1 MLKSGFFRLLPAVFL
16 SLTFWL
22 HAAAPSEPLPPH
34 LAAHVS
40 VKSPLGLLES
50 ADGYISRA
58 TVGSANEF
66 PPGFVA
72 MLAQFSLPIPL
83 DSWGAD
89 EDAHILFL
97 PSGGKDLDMVI
108 VFHAEDLEELTSSLT
123 MRNWDVDD
131 AVEEE
136 GYERV
141 VYMETPEG
149 KEFVLVDLN
158 DGLMAVAEAVEHV
171 KTALGDA
178 GWRPKHHS
186 DADVF
191 VNFTF
196 DRGEKSAKDR
206 AADAMQK
213 GVKGMADRLAAEGVS
228 RETAD
233 GLAAAVERYLPLMA
247 AEVDYLENIM
257 CEMRL
262 DEKSMLLDFGGK
274 FVAGGILGEIT
285 ENLAK
290 AGAVQNKFADNVPTN
305 VTSFSVI
312 PPASTFLANAPERIV
327 KFNAD
332 LYGMIFP
339 GLGQRIA
346 EASKAFFDSGVNGSV
361 TVNFARDYRQFS
373 VTLLETADPGMAMQS
388 FLDTFVLMN
397 EAWAKAITNEDYGMQ
412 LVNERVNEEGL
423 SYMRTSPV
431 FANPEKFREMLERV
445 NGGNREVRLD
455 FDMLTRLRFYFA
467 TLDGMLMMGIGDAS
481 DAEFHEAFSILKDK
495 AAEPMLGRKSIKAM
509 QGDLKP
515 DQGCLGYLDADGAF
529 WLFAT
534 QAAEGLES
542 MLGAEDSAVARA
554 ALEKTKDKLQNKGAV
569 IGVAGGAEDGWLL
582 CRLAIPA
589 TAANTVLLDYETFE
603 RFRVQEA
610 ARQVPDADEDEDDE
624 DDDGEWDD
632 SGEGEEEVEITEEDE
647 TA

>member
-1 MLKSGFFRLLPAVFL
+1 MLKSGFFRLLPAVFF

-22 HAAAPSEPLPPH
+22 HAAAPSDPLPPH
-34 LAAHVS
+34 LIAHVS
-40 VKSPLGLLES
+40 VKSPLGLLEA

-58 TVGSANEF
+58 TVGSVNEL
-66 PPGFVA
+66 PPGFVT
-72 MLAQFSLPIPL
+72 MLAQFSVPIPL

-89 EDAHILFL
+89 ENAHILFL
-97 PSGGKDLDMVI
+97 PSGGRDLDMVI
-108 VFHAEDLEELTSSLT
+108 VFSAADLEELTDSLA
-123 MRNWDVDD
+123 MRNWDVDA
-131 AVEEE
+131 AVEED

-149 KEFVLVDLN
+149 KEFVLVDLD
-158 DGLMAVAEAVEHV
+158 DGLVAIAEEVEHV
-171 KTALGDA
+171 KTALGDS
-178 GWRPKHHS
+178 GWRPTHHS

-196 DRGEKSAKDR
+196 DRGEKSAKDSV
-206 AADAMQK
+206 ADAMQK

-233 GLAAAVERYLPLMA
+233 GLAAAVEKYLPLMA

-257 CEMRL
+257 CELRL
-262 DEKSMLLDFGGK
+262 DEKTMLLDFGGK
-274 FVAGGILGEIT
+274 FVTGGVLGEIA

-290 AGAVQNKFADNVPTN
+290 AETVKNRFADNVPTGA
-305 VTSFSVI
+305 TSFSII
-312 PPASTFLANAPERIV
+312 PPVTTFLANAPERIV

-332 LYGMIFP
+332 LYGTIFP

-346 EASKAFFDSGVNGSV
+346 DASKAFFDSGLKGSV

-373 VTLLETADPGMAMQS
+373 VTLLDTEDPGMAMQS

-397 EAWAKAITNEDYGMQ
+397 EAWAKAITNEDYGLQ
-412 LVNERVNEEGL
+412 LVNERVNEDGL

-431 FANPEKFREMLERV
+431 FANPEKFRAMLDRV
-445 NGGNREVRLD
+445 NGSNREVRLD
-455 FDMLTRLRFYFA
+455 FDMLSSLRFYFA
-467 TLDGMLMMGIGDAS
+467 TLDGMLMMGIGEAD
-481 DAEFHEAFSILKDK
+481 DVEFRQAFADLKDK
-495 AAEPMLGRKSIKAM
+495 AAEPMLGRKSVKAM

-515 DQGCLGYLDADGAF
+515 DQGGLGYLDADGAF

-534 QAAEGLES
+534 QAALGLES
-542 MLGAEDSAVARA
+542 VMGAEDGAVVRA
-554 ALEKTKDKLQNKGAV
+554 ALEKTKDKLQKKDAV
-569 IGVAGGAEDGWLL
+569 IGMAGGAEDGWLL
-582 CRLAIPA
+582 CRLAIPTA
-589 TAANTVLLDYETFE
+589 AANTVLLDYEAFE

-610 ARQVPDADEDEDDE
+610 ARQVPDDEDDDDE

-632 SGEGEEEVEITEEDE
+632 SDEGEEEVEITEEDE